1 MLLTLTANALRSRIS
16 SKKGGGSARGGAG
29 GGDQDK
35 LNVTDLPKF
44 ARQELGL
51 YGLNLSTNL
60 LVGADLARLDAIR
73 DAADKAACPCLVL
86 MESEVQPMATLKDDV
101 GDAAVARTLKV
112 VQAAHRLGCNSIG
125 ISISGEDSE
134 EGVDFAIERLRK
146 VMATAERL
154 EVNILI
160 APTAGLTEEPDHL
173 TDLIKK
179 VGGFRIGTFPDFE
192 TASKAKD
199 PLAYLRRLTP
209 YAAAITAT
217 TMQFK
222 AGKRAGSVGH
232 EPYDVAEYVKVVQAV
247 GYTGTLALDYRG
259 GGDAVE
265 GLRQGAQLLQSLVNP
280 TAADADQEALI
291 DDVDEDEQPAAS
303 DEDADE

>member
-16 SKKGGGSARGGAG
+16 SPKGGGRGRGGG
-29 GGDQDK
+29 GADGDK
-35 LNVTDLPKF
+35 MTVTDLPRF

-51 YGLNLSTNL
+51 FGLNLSTNL

-73 DAADKAACPCLVL
+73 ESADKASCPCLVL
-86 MESEVQPMATLKDDV
+86 SESEVQPFGTLRDEV
-101 GDAAVARTLKV
+101 GDAAVARVIKV

-125 ISISGEDSE
+125 LSISGEDSE

-154 EVNILI
+154 EVNILLSP
-160 APTAGLTEEPDHL
+160 APGMTADPDHL
-173 TDLIKK
+173 TDMIKK

-192 TASKAKD
+192 TASRAKD
-199 PLAYLRRLTP
+199 PGQYLRRLTP
-209 YAAAITAT
+209 YAAAITAA
-217 TMQFK
+217 MVRMK
-222 AGKRAGSVGH
+222 PGKKPGTFTH
-232 EPYDVAEYVKVVQAV
+232 EPYDVSEYVKIIQAV

-259 GGDAVE
+259 EGDAVE
-265 GLRQGAQLLQSLVNP
+265 HLREGVQLLTSLVAP
-280 TAADADQEALI
+280 ASETTDVEDLTDDADEA
-291 DDVDEDEQPAAS
+291 DPTP